1 MSDSD
6 SITTIQLTQRNRAR
20 LEAMKIVP
28 RETFN
33 EVIERLLLQWER
45 SKE

>member
-1 MSDSD
+1 MSDTEK
-6 SITTIQLTQRNRAR
+6 ITTIQLTERTRAK

-33 EVIERLLLQWER
+33 EVIERLLAQWER
-45 SKE
+45 SPK